1 MKNQFPSFHYTRR
14 HIDRNDLLP
23 LWLLYRIASKD
34 NSLVIRCSGEKLR
47 GDVTWAYILLLRE
60 NEIILEG
67 TLFVTWRLRSIIN
80 KRLMIWLSSSFF
92 YIYGA
97 SDSNIWVALKV
108 ILNDDLFLFEFASW
122 LSLINTTTLLLVNRH
137 CDCILQ
143 FLNKLTLL
151 NPDTIRR
158 AFIFLACLNEWSTF
172 IIDELSI
179 LGILC
184 KSLIH
189 ISSGGSSPIILS

>member
-14 HIDRNDLLP
+14 HIDRNDLLT
-23 LWLLYRIASKD
+23 LWLLNRIASKD
-34 NSLVIRCSGEKLR
+34 NSLVIRCSWKKLR
-47 GDVTWAYILLLRE
+47 GHVTWGYILLLRE

-67 TLFVTWRLRSIIN
+67 ALFVTWRLRSIIN
-80 KRLMIWLSSSFF
+80 KRLMIWLSSSIF

-158 AFIFLACLNEWSTF
+158 AFIVLACLNEWSTF

-179 LGILC
+179 LEILC